1 MISQRSENTV
11 RQWTYSIGILGLV
24 WLSQA
29 CAALHQR
36 PEVQVVSA
44 PRTSIEASA
53 DGELGNGSNVG
64 RLTQGAQPPPPG
76 YQAGSIYLAGSYRGL
91 FEDRRARRAGDILTI
106 QIQER
111 TSARQKANSS
121 LGRDG
126 KMDGSVSALPLLSA
140 NSFARAGVKGSS
152 SNSLDSKGE
161 TGTDNTFTGSI
172 SVTVLRALPNGNL
185 LVSGEKQVG
194 INHNV
199 DVMRFSGVVNPA
211 SIQPGNVVIS
221 TEVAEARLDYRGR
234 GDMDRAQTM
243 GFLSRFFLSWAPI

>member
-1 MISQRSENTV
+1 MQSYQEGIRHRSMPLAGV
-11 RQWTYSIGILGLV
+11 LILLGLF
-24 WLSQA
+24 QA
-29 CAALHQR
+29 CAAIQQR
-36 PEVQVVSA
+36 PEVQVVAA
-44 PRTSIEASA
+44 PRTRAELGADAESRAGSLAASA
-53 DGELGNGSNVG
+53 
-64 RLTQGAQPPPPG
+64 QPQALAV
-76 YQAGSIYLAGSYRGL
+76 QAGSIYLATTYRGL

-111 TSARQKANSS
+111 TSARQKADSS

-126 KMDGSVSALPLLSA
+126 KMDASVSALPLLSA
-140 NSFARAGVKGSS
+140 NSFARAGAKGSS

-172 SVTVLRALPNGNL
+172 TVTVIRALANGNL

-211 SIQPGNVVIS
+211 SIQPGNLVVS

-243 GFLSRFFLSWAPI
+243 GFLARFFLSWAPI